1 MELQVNFL
9 PNENAVGTVC
19 FMTFN
24 RGHILLKTIK
34 KLLPRL
40 NHQWPV
46 LVVNNGSTR
55 YTQEY
60 NEIEK
65 IAASCKDLNY
75 YRHKKNI
82 LFDGNLRSLFELV
95 PTQFF
100 MVVSDEDEPVF
111 DELDGLNSFL
121 RKNRDIGG
129 IRTSLGTVPGAD
141 VAYSQAHIFE
151 DKAFEKGSREGI
163 NLFGF
168 AGNYISGQIYNAPLL
183 NKFNIPQRLKKNIT
197 ANLSYPHLYLNV
209 LAAANTRT
217 MYSSS
222 IACLQG
228 IAQIARP
235 EEFTDYF
242 GPFSYGSRIDQVVAL
257 RNALFEAFKDIQ
269 HNNPDSG
276 FDVGGFYTT
285 YIHLCAKYC
294 GLVARAQGRMYRAQM
309 IDLDFLTRSFCM
321 FCLAAVEGMPLFDRV
336 KESVATNLTK
346 IMEQILTTQF
356 QRDKAHPQTSF
367 SDFSIKS
374 RNYDV
379 LGKIR
384 K

>member
-1 MELQVNFL
+1 MTFL
-9 PNENAVGTVC
+9 PDETAVGTVC

-40 NHQWPV
+40 NHHWPV

-55 YTQEY
+55 YAQEY
-60 NEIEK
+60 SEIEK
-65 IAASCKDLNY
+65 IAASCEYLNY

-111 DELDGLNSFL
+111 DELDGFNSFL

-129 IRTSLGTVPGAD
+129 IRTSLGTVPGANL
-141 VAYSQAHIFE
+141 AHSQAMTLE
-151 DKAFEKGSREGI
+151 DKVFEKGSLDGI
-163 NLFGF
+163 TDFGF
-168 AGNYISGQIYNAPLL
+168 AGTYISGQIYNAPLL

-197 ANLSYPHLYLNV
+197 ANLSYPHLYIHV

-217 MYSSS
+217 MYSST

-228 IAQIARP
+228 TAQIVRP

-242 GPFSYGSRIDQVVAL
+242 GPFSYGSRIDQFVAL
-257 RNALFEAFKDIQ
+257 RNALIEAFKDIQ
-269 HNNPDSG
+269 HNNPDGG
-276 FDVGGFYTT
+276 FDAIEFYKA
-285 YIHLCAKYC
+285 YSGLCCKYC
-294 GLVARAQGRMYRAQM
+294 YLILRPQGRMYQNQM
-309 IDLDFLTRSFCM
+309 INLDILSRSFIM
-321 FCLAAVEGMPLFDRV
+321 FCLAAVEGMPLFDRF
-336 KESVATNLTK
+336 KEALATELTK
-346 IMEQILTTQF
+346 TGEHFFKMTTEV
-356 QRDKAHPQTSF
+356 DKVHPPMSF
-367 SDFSIKS
+367 LDFSIKS
-374 RNYDV
+374 ENYDV
-379 LGKIR
+379 LGKI
-384 K
+384 KK